1 MIEQV
6 LRDAKYACREMQL
19 VSKET
24 KIEALQAIHDGLL
37 ANVDYIL
44 EENQKDIAQA
54 KENGIR
60 ESMVDRLLLTR
71 ERIEQIA
78 QGVLDVAGL
87 PDPVGEVIR
96 EIDRPNGLHIQQV
109 RIPIGTVAVIYESRP
124 NVTVDI
130 AAICVKTNNVCI
142 LKGGKE
148 AIHSN
153 VALAKVMNEAVK
165 DLLPAHSI
173 NMIDQTDRS
182 IVTEILTDTAHV
194 DVVIPRGGKGLIQH
208 VVQNA
213 KVPVIETGAGLCHL
227 YVDKEANL
235 DMAVK
240 IAVNAKMQRPS
251 VCNAIETLLVH
262 KDVAQDFLTALKPE
276 VERVQLY
283 GDAESLKYVPG
294 QEATEENYNTEYDD
308 YILNLKVVESVDE
321 AIEHIYNYSTKH
333 SESIITEN
341 KETAHYFMEALDSAC
356 VYHNASTRFT
366 DGGEF
371 GFGAE
376 VGISTQKLHARGPI
390 GLQEMTSTKYR
401 IYGNGQIRE

>member
-1 MIEQV
+1 MIEQT
-6 LRDAKYACREMQL
+6 LENAKKACRNMQ
-19 VSKET
+19 VVDKDT
-24 KIEALQAIHDGLL
+24 KIKALHAMADALVE
-37 ANVDYIL
+37 NTDYIL
-44 EENQKDIAQA
+44 EENQKDIASA
-54 KENGIR
+54 KDNGITDA
-60 ESMVDRLLLTR
+60 MVDRLLLTAD
-71 ERIEQIA
+71 RIEAMA
-78 QGVLDVAGL
+78 QGVRDVAGL
-87 PDPVGEVIR
+87 NDPIGDVIR
-96 EIDRPNGLHIQQV
+96 EIERPNGLMIRQI

-153 VALAKVMNEAVK
+153 VALAKVMNDAIQ
-165 DLLPAHSI
+165 DLLPENVI
-173 NMIDQTDRS
+173 NMIDKTDRS

-208 VVQNA
+208 VVNNA

-227 YVDKEANL
+227 YVDKEADI
-235 DMAVK
+235 DMALE
-240 IAVNAKMQRPS
+240 IAVNAKTQRPS

-262 KDVAQDFLTALKPE
+262 KDVAADFLARLQPLIANVEIFGDETALQYMKGSLATT
-276 VERVQLY
+276 QNY
-283 GDAESLKYVPG
+283 G
-294 QEATEENYNTEYDD
+294 TEYDD
-308 YILNLKVVESVDE
+308 YKLNVKVVENVDE
-321 AIEHIYNYSTKH
+321 AIEHIYTYSTKH
-333 SESIITEN
+333 SESIVT
-341 KETAHYFMEALDSAC
+341 KDVKTAHYFMNALDSAC

-390 GLQEMTSTKYR
+390 GLQEMTSTKYE
-401 IYGNGQIRE
+401 IYGDGQIRK

>member
-6 LRDAKYACREMQL
+6 LKDAKYACREMQL
-19 VSKET
+19 VSKEK
-24 KIEALQAIHDGLL
+24 KIQALQAIHDGLL
-37 ANVDYIL
+37 ENTEYIL
-44 EENQKDIAQA
+44 EENQKDIVQA
-54 KENGIR
+54 KDNGIR
-60 ESMVDRLLLTR
+60 ESMVDRLLLTE

-78 QGVLDVAGL
+78 QGVLDVANL

-165 DLLPAHSI
+165 DILPAHSI

-182 IVTEILTDTAHV
+182 IVTEILTDPAHI

-262 KDVAQDFLTALKPE
+262 KDVAQEFLTALKPE
-276 VERVQLY
+276 VERVKLF
-283 GDAESLKYVPG
+283 GDTESLKYVPG

-308 YILNLKVVESVDE
+308 YILNLKVVENVDE

-333 SESIITEN
+333 SESIVTEN
-341 KETAHYFMEALDSAC
+341 TETAHYFMEALDSAC